1 MDLFGQKDALFSVC
15 RRYRYML
22 KRVWDEQLPVVAFI
36 GLNPSVAD
44 DSDDDRTIRRVIG
57 FSRDHGFG
65 ALYMLNL
72 FGWVTP
78 YPRELARCE
87 DPVGENDHHLLRYG
101 HEAAT
106 VVFAWGASVFA
117 RPRLGLIRQ
126 HFPKGQCLAVN
137 RDGSPG
143 HPLFLNRRSRLSV
156 YTWPS
161 GHLAGLTSVKRPII
175 FDPSN

>member
-22 KRVWDEQLPVVAFI
+22 MRVWDEQLPVVAFI
-36 GLNPSVAD
+36 GLNPSLAD

-57 FSRDHGFG
+57 FSSDHGFG

-87 DPVGENDHHLLRYG
+87 DPVGENDHHLLHYG
-101 HEAAT
+101 RQAST
-106 VVFAWGASVFA
+106 VVFAWGASPFT
-117 RPRLGLIRQ
+117 RPRLAFIRK

-143 HPLFLNRRSRLSV
+143 HPLFLNRRSRLSE

-161 GHLAGLTSVKRPII
+161 GHLAGLTSGKGAII
-175 FDPSN
+175 LEPSN